1 MMIIK
6 NQHSFDGYTAILARF
21 STVGAG
27 EGAIYSCTDIKL

>member
-27 EGAIYSCTDIKL
+27 EGGYIFMY